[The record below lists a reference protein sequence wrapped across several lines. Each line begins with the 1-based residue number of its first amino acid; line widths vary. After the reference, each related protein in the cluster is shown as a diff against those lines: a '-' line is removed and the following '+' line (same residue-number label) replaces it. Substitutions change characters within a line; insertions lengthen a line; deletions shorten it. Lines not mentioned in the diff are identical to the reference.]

1 MDFNIL
7 NKINTPDD
15 VKKLNTAELKE
26 LASDIRE
33 ALLRK
38 VSTKGGHF
46 GPNLGMVEATIAMH
60 YVFNSPV
67 DKIVY
72 DVSHQSYPHKMLTG
86 RKNAFTNPEEYHSVT
101 GYTSQHE
108 SEHDFFTIGHTSTSV
123 SLACGL
129 AKARDVK
136 GEKGNV
142 IAVIGDG
149 SLSGGEAYEGLNNAA
164 ELGNNMIIVVNDND
178 MSIAEN
184 HGGLYK
190 NLKLLRETKGQAE
203 NNFFKTLGL
212 DYVFVDGHD
221 IEALIETFSKV
232 KDIDHPIV
240 VHMYTIKGKGYDK
253 AVENKEPFHYTMP
266 FDLETGKLLGDFSA
280 ETYISILGNFL
291 EENARRDKKVVGI
304 TAATPSF
311 MGLNSLRTPEFKD
324 QYIDVGI
331 AEEHAIALASG
342 MASQGA
348 KPVAVFMSSFIQRTY
363 DQLSQDLAINNN
375 PALIVVNA
383 GGISGADVTHL
394 GLFDIPLISNIP
406 NIVYL
411 APTSKEEYLAMLQWG
426 LDQQEQPVVVRTP
439 SAEVVS
445 TGEKIEPD
453 FSKLNTYKKVAQGNK
468 VAIIGLGAFFKLGQE
483 VKKHLK
489 ETTGIDATLINPR
502 FITGLDENTLNS
514 LVEDHEVVITLED
527 GLLNGGF
534 GEKIARF
541 YGDKD
546 VKVLNFGAT
555 KEFTDSVPV
564 EELYTRYHLTKELI
578 VDDIKSA
585 LK

>member
-26 LASDIRE
+26 LASNIRE

-164 ELGNNMIIVVNDND
+164 ELENNMIIVVNDND

-280 ETYISILGNFL
+280 ETYISILSNFL

-502 FITGLDENTLNS
+502 FITGLDENMLNS

-564 EELYTRYHLTKELI
+564 EELYTRYHLTKE
-578 VDDIKSA
+578 
-585 LK
+585 